1 MKNKHRSCILWD
13 LVSIGAGGIVVL
25 RWKSH
30 LLIYPDPGTITS
42 FTNRKP
48 ETHLPNWMEY
58 AWIYI
63 YIILYIYICSFRRRY
78 HGLLLKDLFEFAPST
93 LTLAFFSISIPCSL
107 SFFFIEYIR
116 LPLGCV
122 DLIGTL
128 KVFLDISRHHRLK
141 MRFAQS
147 SMISQWVGG
156 AMWLLQIFPSDAD
169 GRKLWS
175 EMAYN
180 KHLLTISQWLIDVK
194 IWLVLWFDSEEVSKE
209 TEFPKC

>member
-1 MKNKHRSCILWD
+1 MGSRK
-13 LVSIGAGGIVVL
+13 
-25 RWKSH
+25 
-30 LLIYPDPGTITS
+30 LIFPTGW
-42 FTNRKP
+42 NMH
-48 ETHLPNWMEY
+48 E
-58 AWIYI
+58 YI
-63 YIILYIYICSFRRRY
+63 YIILYIYIYVSSEEGIMACYWKTFLNL
-78 HGLLLKDLFEFAPST
+78 HHLLWPWRF
-93 LTLAFFSISIPCSL
+93 SL
-107 SFFFIEYIR
+107 SQSHAVFQFFIEYMR

-194 IWLVLWFDSEEVSKE
+194 MWLVLWFDSEEVSKE